1 MKWCLLIK
9 IKKLVL
15 GVFIFLTGTRIQVEQ
30 LLSSFLVNG
39 NITRVPKGS
48 QMYYWWPLSNI
59 LKILLKIS
67 TQIIR
72 LRFLRMHGV
81 RQTLGELRGTR
92 LAPPLAENLLQIFRG
107 KLVITLAPNSDH
119 TIFYKGC
126 SIKHAWMFIILP
138 LPVYCRYFSELSGW
152 QAANRW

>member
-1 MKWCLLIK
+1 MKRCLLIK

-15 GVFIFLTGTRIQVEQ
+15 GVFILLTGTRIQVEQ
-30 LLSSFLVNG
+30 LLSSFLVNS

-48 QMYYWWPLSNI
+48 QMHYWWPLSNI

-72 LRFLRMHGV
+72 LRFLRTHGV
-81 RQTLGELRGTR
+81 RRTLWNAIGSSFGRES
-92 LAPPLAENLLQIFRG
+92 
-107 KLVITLAPNSDH
+107 APNLSGKTGH
-119 TIFYKGC
+119 NVGSKFRSELATIFYKGR
-126 SIKHAWMFIILP
+126 SIRHAWMFIIILP